1 MHQALERL
9 KDFRLSDAKCHSETD
24 RKALLDLIADWW
36 TDKTSGETD
45 PERLRALGHHRFES
59 YVRYELAP
67 KLLSGDAKTALPL
80 RGRVI
85 CCYVGFWPFMLDGL
99 AQPSVNAWDTFAMVP
114 WFLLMVIF
122 LIPAQMAIYDSM
134 ARGVTWLRGRGYSKA
149 VAVALAL
156 VMVVPATIVIQ
167 GSVLVVPF
175 PNQIADPG
183 WEHDDDGLSET
194 GRKNL
199 KWQVLMT
206 ASAVAVL
213 ATNAVFK

>member
-67 KLLSGDAKTALPL
+67 KLLSGDAKTSLPF

-85 CCYVGFWPFMLDGL
+85 ATYVGFVPFMLDGL
-99 AQPSVNAWDTFAMVP
+99 SQPDVNAWDTFAMIPQIFFCVIVMVP
-114 WFLLMVIF
+114 ALMEV
-122 LIPAQMAIYDSM
+122 LSWM
-134 ARGVTWLRGRGYSKA
+134 ARFVTWLRERRYSKAGA
-149 VAVALAL
+149 VAVALAW
-156 VMVVPATIVIQ
+156 VVPMMVMIQ
-167 GSVLVVPF
+167 GMTLTLPF

-183 WEHDDDGLSET
+183 WVHDDDGLSET

-199 KWQVLMT
+199 KMQFVMT
-206 ASAVAVL
+206 ASAVAIL